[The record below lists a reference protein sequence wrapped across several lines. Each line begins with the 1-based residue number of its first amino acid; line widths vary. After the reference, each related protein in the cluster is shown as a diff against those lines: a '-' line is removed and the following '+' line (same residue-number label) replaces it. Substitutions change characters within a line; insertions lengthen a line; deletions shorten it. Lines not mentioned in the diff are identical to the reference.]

1 MGIRQAILIVIVL
14 GLSLA
19 GLVRARI
26 GLYGYTWYALM
37 RPDALAWAGANPY
50 SLVLAIC
57 TLLGSLIHVPARF
70 QVFFR
75 NPLLVL
81 LLLVQIPF
89 LCSVL
94 FAYQPALCW
103 DALDQ
108 YMRALLMALLIPVL
122 ITTLDQLRILFLIVA
137 CSLGLIGAK
146 YGAAGLLHGG
156 VRFAGGYAGMISDN
170 NFLALALSM
179 AIPLMWFGA
188 QTVKPKWAKLALIGM
203 VILNAAAILM
213 TYSRAGAVA
222 LAAAFLL
229 IAWRSR
235 HRVVILVALT
245 LVTVPMALML
255 GQAYIDRLATLK
267 APTEEASALSRLVL
281 AKAGLK
287 LWADHPWLGVGFG
300 RQNQQLLLPRYM
312 PEWWGGFQG
321 FVIHNTWIQVL
332 TDSGIFAFLLYV
344 LLYLSCL
351 WWLGRV
357 FRRSRKDQS
366 PWAPYAAGLHT
377 SLAAFGVGATFGS
390 RVDFD
395 LYYILIATVA
405 ALYEIRKNWIPAE
418 EAAPAIP
425 TLRPP
430 QITHSLPVA
439 ALLDGAARESKRVR
453 PSRARQQ
460 AVTTEQ
466 KPG

>member
-1 MGIRQAILIVIVL
+1 
-14 GLSLA
+14 
-19 GLVRARI
+19 
-26 GLYGYTWYALM
+26 
-37 RPDALAWAGANPY
+37 
-50 SLVLAIC
+50 
-57 TLLGSLIHVPARF
+57 
-70 QVFFR
+70 
-75 NPLLVL
+75 
-81 LLLVQIPF
+81 
-89 LCSVL
+89 
-94 FAYQPALCW
+94 
-103 DALDQ
+103 
-108 YMRALLMALLIPVL
+108 
-122 ITTLDQLRILFLIVA
+122 
-137 CSLGLIGAK
+137 
-146 YGAAGLLHGG
+146 
-156 VRFAGGYAGMISDN
+156 
-170 NFLALALSM
+170 
-179 AIPLMWFGA
+179 
-188 QTVKPKWAKLALIGM
+188 M
-203 VILNAAAILM
+203 VILNAAATLM

-245 LVTVPMALML
+245 LVTVPLALML
-255 GQAYIDRLATLK
+255 GQTYIDRLATLK

-312 PEWWGGFQG
+312 PEWWEGFQG
-321 FVIHNTWIQVL
+321 FVIHNTWIQLL

-405 ALYEIRKNWIPAE
+405 ALYEIRRTWSPAE
-418 EAAPAIP
+418 EVALETETAPVATRLAISTLPPPGLPAVAPA
-425 TLRPP
+425 
-430 QITHSLPVA
+430 
-439 ALLDGAARESKRVR
+439 G
-453 PSRARQQ
+453 RARPGWRQPSWQ
-460 AVTTEQ
+460 TPLRVLRTGRLSNPSEQ